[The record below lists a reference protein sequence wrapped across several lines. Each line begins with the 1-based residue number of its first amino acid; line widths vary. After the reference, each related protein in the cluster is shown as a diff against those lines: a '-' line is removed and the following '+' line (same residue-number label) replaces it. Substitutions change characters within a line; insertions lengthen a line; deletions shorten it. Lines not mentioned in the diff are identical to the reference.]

1 VIANRSRYGAHDET
15 DPSRMLDQTTRLTQP
30 RRVRRAFWL
39 RQLHTWHWMSS
50 ALCLIG
56 LLLFTITG
64 ITLNHAAEIEASPV
78 TTERQATL
86 PAGLL
91 SLIAPDDEP
100 DASKPLPP
108 VIAKWLSDEL
118 GVSAGADAEWSAEEI
133 YLALPKPGGDGWV
146 SIDRA
151 SGEVIHEDTSRGV
164 ISYLNDL
171 HKGRNSGT
179 AWKWF
184 IDIFAGACLVFTI
197 TGLFLLQ
204 LHSAKR
210 RSTWPIVGLGL
221 LIPAAV
227 AIIFIH

>member
-1 VIANRSRYGAHDET
+1 
-15 DPSRMLDQTTRLTQP
+15 MLDRTTHIAPPPP
-30 RRVRRAFWL
+30 RRSRRAFWL
-39 RQLHTWHWMSS
+39 KQLHTWHWMSS

-64 ITLNHAAEIEASPV
+64 ITLNHAAEIEAAPV
-78 TTERQATL
+78 TTETKAIL
-86 PAGLL
+86 PDVLKA
-91 SLIAPDDEP
+91 LIAPDDAA
-100 DASKPLPP
+100 DAKKPLPAP
-108 VIAKWLSDEL
+108 IAGWVAHKF
-118 GVSAGADAEWSAEEI
+118 GVKTDGDAEWSADEV
-133 YLALPKPGGDGWV
+133 YLALPKPGGDGWI

-151 SGEVIHEDTSRGV
+151 TGEATHEDTSRGA

-171 HKGRNSGT
+171 HKGRNAGT

-210 RSTWPIVGLGL
+210 RSTWPIVALGL
-221 LIPAAV
+221 AIPAAI
-227 AIIFIH
+227 AILFIH

>member
-1 VIANRSRYGAHDET
+1 
-15 DPSRMLDQTTRLTQP
+15 MLDQTTRLTQP
-30 RRVRRAFWL
+30 RRLRRAFWL

-64 ITLNHAAEIEASPV
+64 ITLNHAAEIEAAPV

-86 PAGLL
+86 PAGLR
-91 SLIAPDDEP
+91 SAIAPDDEP
-100 DASKPLPP
+100 DVSKPLPP
-108 VIAKWLSDEL
+108 AITKWLSDEL
-118 GVSAGADAEWSAEEI
+118 GVSAGADAEWSGEEI

-184 IDIFAGACLVFTI
+184 IDIFAGACLVFT
-197 TGLFLLQ
+197 
-204 LHSAKR
+204 
-210 RSTWPIVGLGL
+210 
-221 LIPAAV
+221 
-227 AIIFIH
+227 

>member
-1 VIANRSRYGAHDET
+1 
-15 DPSRMLDQTTRLTQP
+15 
-30 RRVRRAFWL
+30 
-39 RQLHTWHWMSS
+39 
-50 ALCLIG
+50 
-56 LLLFTITG
+56 
-64 ITLNHAAEIEASPV
+64 
-78 TTERQATL
+78 
-86 PAGLL
+86 
-91 SLIAPDDEP
+91 
-100 DASKPLPP
+100 
-108 VIAKWLSDEL
+108 
-118 GVSAGADAEWSAEEI
+118 
-133 YLALPKPGGDGWV
+133 
-146 SIDRA
+146 
-151 SGEVIHEDTSRGV
+151 VIHEDTSRGV

>member
-1 VIANRSRYGAHDET
+1 
-15 DPSRMLDQTTRLTQP
+15 
-30 RRVRRAFWL
+30 
-39 RQLHTWHWMSS
+39 MSS

-64 ITLNHAAEIEASPV
+64 ITLNHAAEIEAAPV
-78 TTERQATL
+78 TTETKATL
-86 PAGLL
+86 PDVLKA
-91 SLIAPDDEP
+91 LIAPDD
-100 DASKPLPP
+100 ASDTKKPLPAP
-108 VIAKWLSDEL
+108 IAGWVADKF
-118 GVSAGADAEWSAEEI
+118 GVKTDGDAEWSADEV

-151 SGEVIHEDTSRGV
+151 TGEATHEDTSRGA

-171 HKGRNSGT
+171 HKGRNAGT

-210 RSTWPIVGLGL
+210 RSTWPIVALGL
-221 LIPAAV
+221 AIPAAL
-227 AIIFIH
+227 AILFIH

>member
-1 VIANRSRYGAHDET
+1 
-15 DPSRMLDQTTRLTQP
+15 M
-30 RRVRRAFWL
+30 
-39 RQLHTWHWMSS
+39 
-50 ALCLIG
+50 
-56 LLLFTITG
+56 
-64 ITLNHAAEIEASPV
+64 
-78 TTERQATL
+78 
-86 PAGLL
+86 
-91 SLIAPDDEP
+91 
-100 DASKPLPP
+100 
-108 VIAKWLSDEL
+108 
-118 GVSAGADAEWSAEEI
+118 
-133 YLALPKPGGDGWV
+133 

-151 SGEVIHEDTSRGV
+151 SGAVIHEDTSRGV

-204 LHSAKR
+204 LRSAKR

>member
-1 VIANRSRYGAHDET
+1 MHD
-15 DPSRMLDQTTRLTQP
+15 RTTRLAPPP
-30 RRVRRAFWL
+30 RRSRRAFWL
-39 RQLHTWHWMSS
+39 KQLHTWHWMSS

-64 ITLNHAAEIEASPV
+64 FTLNHAADIEAAPV
-78 TTERQATL
+78 TTDQKATL
-86 PAGLL
+86 PAPLRRA
-91 SLIAPDDEP
+91 IAPDDAP
-100 DASKPLPP
+100 DSKKPLPP
-108 VIAKWLSDEL
+108 PVARWIADEF
-118 GVSAGADAEWSAEEI
+118 GVAAKGDAEWSADEV

-151 SGEVIHEDTSRGV
+151 TGEATHENTSRGA

-171 HKGRNSGT
+171 HKGRNAGT

-197 TGLFLLQ
+197 TGLVLLQ

-210 RSTWPIVGLGL
+210 RSTWPIVALGL
-221 LIPAAV
+221 AIPAAV

>member
-1 VIANRSRYGAHDET
+1 
-15 DPSRMLDQTTRLTQP
+15 MLDRTTQVAAPPKRL
-30 RRVRRAFWL
+30 RRAFWL

-56 LLLFTITG
+56 LLLFTVTG
-64 ITLNHAAEIEASPV
+64 ITLNHAGEIEAAPV
-78 TTERQATL
+78 TTETRATL
-86 PAGLL
+86 PAGLRPR
-91 SLIAPDDEP
+91 IAPDDAP
-100 DASKPLPP
+100 DSKKPLPP
-108 VIAKWLSDEL
+108 AIADW
-118 GVSAGADAEWSAEEI
+118 VSARFGVKTSGDAEWSADEV

-146 SIDRA
+146 SIDRET
-151 SGEVIHEDTSRGV
+151 GEATHEDTNRGV
-164 ISYLNDL
+164 ISYFNDL
-171 HKGRNSGT
+171 HKGRNAGT

-221 LIPAAV
+221 LIPAII

>member
-1 VIANRSRYGAHDET
+1 
-15 DPSRMLDQTTRLTQP
+15 MLDTTTRVAPPPT
-30 RRVRRAFWL
+30 RRSRRAFWL
-39 RQLHTWHWMSS
+39 KQLHTWHWMSS

-64 ITLNHAAEIEASPV
+64 ITLNHAAEIEAAPV
-78 TTERQATL
+78 TTETRAAL
-86 PAGLL
+86 PDVMKA
-91 SLIAPDDEP
+91 LIAPDDAP
-100 DASKPLPP
+100 DAKKPLPAP
-108 VIAKWLSDEL
+108 IAGWVAGKF
-118 GVSAGADAEWSAEEI
+118 GVKTDGDAEWSADEI

-151 SGEVIHEDTSRGV
+151 TGEATHEDTSRGV

-171 HKGRNSGT
+171 HKGRNAGT

-210 RSTWPIVGLGL
+210 RSTWPIVALGL
-221 LIPAAV
+221 AIPAAL

>member
-1 VIANRSRYGAHDET
+1 
-15 DPSRMLDQTTRLTQP
+15 
-30 RRVRRAFWL
+30 
-39 RQLHTWHWMSS
+39 MSS

-64 ITLNHAAEIEASPV
+64 ITLNHAAEIEAAPV

-86 PAGLL
+86 PARLR
-91 SLIAPDDEP
+91 SAIAPSDEP
-100 DASKPLPP
+100 DVSKPLPP
-108 VIAKWLSDEL
+108 AIAKWLADEL
-118 GVSAGADAEWSAEEI
+118 GVSVGAAAEWSGEEI

-151 SGEVIHEDTSRGV
+151 SGAVIHEDTSRGV